1 MDTDAALKAW
11 LETLDGSQ
19 PAIIVPHIQTEQDVT
34 LRYRIT
40 AHREG
45 PDGRTVVGQG
55 ATVKLTGG
63 VPAALGRISLNYGA
77 GDSCGIDLT
86 IYGIGSFNQAFH
98 FECPAPRSRQDEQQ

>member
-11 LETLDGSQ
+11 LETFDGSQ

-40 AHREG
+40 AHRDG
-45 PDGRTVVGQG
+45 PNGRSVVGQG
-55 ATVKLTGG
+55 ATIKVTGG
-63 VPAALGRISLNYGA
+63 VPSALGRISLSYGP

-86 IYGIGSFNQAFH
+86 IYGAGSFNQAFH
-98 FECPAPRSRQDEQQ
+98 FECPAPSKRQDHQK